1 MVILSHLV
9 TAIITY
15 TNSHKPDF
23 PQGGGHQLEIMSSTG
38 GKTLVHETNYIH
50 AAIAQC
56 FGK

>member
-23 PQGGGHQLEIMSSTG
+23 PQGGGHQLEIMSSTPR
-38 GKTLVHETNYIH
+38 KSSDSRNQLHTCCYSTMLW
-50 AAIAQC
+50 
-56 FGK
+56 